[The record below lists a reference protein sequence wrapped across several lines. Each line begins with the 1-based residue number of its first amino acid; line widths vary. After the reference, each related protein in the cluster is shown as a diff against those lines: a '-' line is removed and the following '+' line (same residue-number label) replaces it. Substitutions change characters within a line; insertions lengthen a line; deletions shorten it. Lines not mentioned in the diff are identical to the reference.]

1 MAQGPAASSDA
12 SKEAGQSGQAPPAS
26 PPDPWIK
33 ALSELPAA
41 ESKPLSGA
49 TTVAEGAGYPAEL
62 VALSQLNDATS
73 SITTALTRVKATH
86 VLIVEDRALLD
97 SEAAYLS
104 VTQQVTDMANTLK
117 AVVDIIPPA
126 ANDANVR
133 TNLIPP
139 GVVAGLIGAIPKL
152 VGGAAD
158 IVGMFRTNYTM
169 SSRTMTPE
177 GTPLVAQVARH
188 LLNGDGRITVSIDG
202 FASVPAAED
211 SGLLRQWNA
220 VVTQR
225 RTLETNCLDLRA
237 RVAATTATVD
247 TLLGNREAAYALQ
260 LKALEAGKSPDALED
275 EVRRLDGDI
284 ATARST
290 SALATAVL
298 VVADAALAAAGAL
311 ETALFTAPAG
321 GRSPIMSALARE
333 SLHGK
338 NAPSH
343 VLFVSLDS
351 VGAEVAAPASQLG
364 KSDDVSYLGGLQVSY
379 LVYEVTKAAVVAAG
393 VERRLASARLNLKD
407 GTLSTQA
414 TSELR

>member
-1 MAQGPAASSDA
+1 MAQEPAASSA
-12 SKEAGQSGQAPPAS
+12 AAKEPGEGGQTPPAS

-33 ALSELPAA
+33 ALSDLPAA

-73 SITTALTRVKATH
+73 SITTALTRVEATH

-104 VTQQVTDMANTLK
+104 VTQQITDLASTLK
-117 AVVDIIPPA
+117 VVADLIPA
-126 ANDANVR
+126 AASDDKGVK
-133 TNLIPP
+133 NLLPP
-139 GVVAGLIGAIPKL
+139 GVAVGLIGAIPKL

-177 GTPLVAQVARH
+177 GTPLVAQVANH
-188 LLNGDGRITVSIDG
+188 LLNGNSRTKVSIDG

-211 SGLLRQWNA
+211 SGLLRKWNA
-220 VVTQR
+220 VVTRR
-225 RTLETNCLDLRA
+225 RTLETDCLELRA
-237 RVAATTATVD
+237 RVAATTASVD

-260 LKALEAGKSPDALED
+260 LKALEAGKSPDALKD
-275 EVRRLDGDI
+275 EVSRLDGDI

-290 SALATAVL
+290 SAQATAVL

-351 VGAEVAAPASQLG
+351 VGAEVATPASQLG

-379 LVYEVTKAAVVAAG
+379 LVYEVSKAAVVAAG
-393 VERRLASARLNLKD
+393 VERRLASARLSLKD